1 MKIVTYTRVSTGKQG
16 RSGLG
21 LESQEAA
28 IAAFAA
34 VNAAHIVGSFTEVES
49 GRNNSRPQLQA
60 ALKLARV
67 TGSKLVI
74 AKLDRLSRNAA
85 FLLNL
90 QESGVDFVAC
100 DNPTATPLTIGIL
113 ALVAQD
119 EARATSE
126 RTRAALRA
134 AKARGQTLG
143 NPNGAAALRRAGK
156 GNVAS
161 CEAQRSDA
169 LTRARDLSDT
179 LQDVQ
184 AAGFTKLSDMAS
196 ELNRRGIK
204 TARGGQWHASSIRNV
219 LARLREKVE
228 YVSVSQSIADRHSK
242 ARNQYDI

>member
-21 LESQEAA
+21 LEGQEAA
-28 IAAFAA
+28 IAAYAA
-34 VNAAHIVGSFTEVES
+34 ANAAHIVGAFTEVES
-49 GRNNSRPQLQA
+49 GRNNARPQLQA

-67 TGSKLVI
+67 TGAKLVI

-119 EARATSE
+119 EARAISE
-126 RTRAALRA
+126 RTKAALKA
-134 AKARGQTLG
+134 AKARGQALG
-143 NPNGAAALRRAGK
+143 NPNGAEALRRAGK
-156 GNVAS
+156 GNGAS
-161 CEAQRSDA
+161 CEAQKAAA
-169 LTRARDLSDT
+169 LTRAHDLADT
-179 LQDVQ
+179 IADVEAQ
-184 AAGFTKLSDMAS
+184 GHTTLAAIAA

-204 TARGGQWHASSIRNV
+204 TARGGMWHASSVANV
-219 LARLREKVE
+219 RRRLV
-228 YVSVSQSIADRHSK
+228 A
-242 ARNQYDI
+242 

>member
-1 MKIVTYTRVSTGKQG
+1 LKIVTYTRVSTDRQG

-21 LESQEAA
+21 LEGQEAA

-34 VNAAHIVGSFTEVES
+34 ANAAHIAGSFTEVES
-49 GRNNSRPQLQA
+49 GRANRRPQLQA

-74 AKLDRLSRNAA
+74 AKIDRLSRNAA

-119 EARATSE
+119 EARAISE

-134 AKARGQTLG
+134 AKARGQALG

-156 GNVAS
+156 GNGAS
-161 CEAQRSDA
+161 CDAQRTAA
-169 LTRARDLSDT
+169 LTRARDLSET

-184 AAGFTKLSDMAS
+184 AAGITKLSEMAA

-204 TARGGQWHASSIRNV
+204 TARGGQWHASSVRNV
-219 LARLREKVE
+219 LARL
-228 YVSVSQSIADRHSK
+228 AG
-242 ARNQYDI
+242 

>member
-1 MKIVTYTRVSTGKQG
+1 LKIVTYRRVSSAAQG

-21 LESQEAA
+21 LEAQEAA
-28 IAAFAA
+28 IAAYAA
-34 VNAAHIVGSFTEVES
+34 AHAAHIVGSFTEVES
-49 GRNNSRPQLQA
+49 GRNNARPQLQA

-67 TGSKLVI
+67 TGSRLVI

-119 EARATSE
+119 EARAISE

-134 AKARGQTLG
+134 AKARGQALG

-156 GNVAS
+156 GNGAS

-169 LTRARDLSDT
+169 LTRAHDLSDV
-179 LQDVQ
+179 LADVR
-184 AAGFTKLSDMAS
+184 ASGITTLSDMAT

-204 TARGGQWHASSIRNV
+204 TARGGKWYATSVRNV
-219 LARLREKVE
+219 VARL
-228 YVSVSQSIADRHSK
+228 AG
-242 ARNQYDI
+242 

>member
-21 LESQEAA
+21 LEGQDAA
-28 IAAFAA
+28 IAAYAA
-34 VNAAHIVGSFTEVES
+34 ANAAHIVGAFTEVES
-49 GRNNSRPQLQA
+49 GRNNARPQLQA

-67 TGSKLVI
+67 TGAKLVI

-119 EARATSE
+119 EARAISE
-126 RTRAALRA
+126 RTKAALKA
-134 AKARGQTLG
+134 AKARGQALG
-143 NPNGAAALRRAGK
+143 NPNGAEALRRAGK
-156 GNVAS
+156 GNGAS
-161 CEAQRSDA
+161 CEAQRTAA
-169 LTRARDLSDT
+169 LTRAHDLADT
-179 LQDVQ
+179 IADVEAQ
-184 AAGFTKLSDMAS
+184 GHTTLAAIAA

-204 TARGGQWHASSIRNV
+204 TARGGMWHASSVANV
-219 LARLREKVE
+219 RRRLV
-228 YVSVSQSIADRHSK
+228 A
-242 ARNQYDI
+242 

>member
-21 LESQEAA
+21 LEGQEAA
-28 IAAFAA
+28 IASYAA
-34 VNAAHIVGSFTEVES
+34 ANAAHIVGSFTEVES
-49 GRNNSRPQLQA
+49 GRNNTRPQLQA

-119 EARATSE
+119 EARAISE
-126 RTRAALRA
+126 RTRAALSA
-134 AKARGQTLG
+134 AKARGQVLG

-156 GNVAS
+156 GNGAS
-161 CEAQRSDA
+161 CEAQRNDA

-179 LQDVQ
+179 LKDVQ

-204 TARGGQWHASSIRNV
+204 TARGGQWHASSVRNV
-219 LARLREKVE
+219 LARL
-228 YVSVSQSIADRHSK
+228 AG
-242 ARNQYDI
+242 